1 MTTFPVLN
9 LCARVRGH
17 AAQYELLVESC
28 KTFTQWDA
36 LLQQAE
42 SHGMAPLLFRHLN
55 AVDCPCPDSFRR
67 SLRLLYLR
75 HHHSN
80 SILMS
85 TLRQVLFALEKE
97 GIRCLVLKGAALCH
111 TVYPEIA
118 LRPMRDVDIMVAEE
132 DAESAREVV
141 TSLGF
146 SESGSVVPPDH
157 FHLAP
162 LYATVDQVPVCIELH
177 RGLFATTCPPYT
189 RPLKF
194 EDLRRTSLSFDL
206 DGSTAYTFGN
216 EEMLWYL
223 YQHGF
228 CMPLSYD
235 RYKIIN
241 AADVI
246 SLVEKNFDNLDW
258 EKIGAIYPEVLN
270 VLPLFHYLTPWQE
283 KIAER
288 IMSRNASRPAGIGRP
303 FQGWPQLRLREQK
316 EMGKGFWKILYD
328 TFLPSEWWLRMHYGF
343 SGRFP
348 CYWHRFVTHPLHIF
362 WWVRL
367 YSPYLHETR
376 PTVEETV
383 NSCKTG
389 VILSSPKRFFNMVAA
404 FFRKFR

>member
-17 AAQYELLVESC
+17 AAQYELLAESC
-28 KTFTQWDA
+28 KTFTQWDE

-42 SHGMAPLLFRHLN
+42 SHGMAPLLSRHLS
-55 AVDCPCPDSFRR
+55 AVDWPCPDSFRR

-75 HHHSN
+75 HRHAN

-85 TLRQVLFALEKE
+85 TLRQVLFALEKD
-97 GIRCLVLKGAALCH
+97 GVRCLVLKGAALCH

-118 LRPMRDVDIMVAEE
+118 LRPMRDVDIMVAEGDTE
-132 DAESAREVV
+132 HAREIV

-162 LYATVDQVPVCIELH
+162 LHATVDQVPVCIELH

-194 EDLRRTSLSFDL
+194 EDLRRTSLSFAL
-206 DGSTAYTFGN
+206 NGSTAHTFGN

-246 SLVEKNFDNLDW
+246 SLVEKNFENLDW
-258 EKIGAIYPEVLN
+258 EKIRAIYPEVLN
-270 VLPLFHYLTPWQE
+270 VLPLFHYLTPWQ
-283 KIAER
+283 KQIAER
-288 IMSRNASRPAGIGRP
+288 IMSRNASRPAGAGRP
-303 FQGWPQLRLREQK
+303 FQGWPQLRLREQL
-316 EMGKGFWKILYD
+316 GKGFWKILHD
-328 TFLPSEWWLRMHYGF
+328 TFLPAEWWLKMYYGS
-343 SGRFP
+343 SGRFS
-348 CYWHRFVTHPLHIF
+348 CYWHRFITHPRHIF

-367 YSPYLHETR
+367 YSPYLHEIQ
-376 PTVEETV
+376 PPAEQTV
-383 NSCKTG
+383 NSGKTG
-389 VILSSPKRFFNMVAA
+389 VILFKLKCFFSMIAA